1 MRPVDVDIC
10 PYYAGDVITVEL
22 TMHLNV
28 QAVQLFTSVLL
39 DSAGI
44 DYHVVLAQNAL
55 HQCLTLTEL
64 QPELLCA
71 LIKQTSRI
79 QSQPQA
85 TTKRSAAQVNRPVSH
100 LQFPRRAARGPHAA
114 RKTLLRPATLVC
126 PFAQ

>member
-1 MRPVDVDIC
+1 
-10 PYYAGDVITVEL
+10 
-22 TMHLNV
+22 MHLNV

-64 QPELLCA
+64 QPELLYA

-100 LQFPRRAARGPHAA
+100 LFSPFISQAGRTWPACGPQDPTAARHVGLPICS
-114 RKTLLRPATLVC
+114 VDISW
-126 PFAQ
+126 